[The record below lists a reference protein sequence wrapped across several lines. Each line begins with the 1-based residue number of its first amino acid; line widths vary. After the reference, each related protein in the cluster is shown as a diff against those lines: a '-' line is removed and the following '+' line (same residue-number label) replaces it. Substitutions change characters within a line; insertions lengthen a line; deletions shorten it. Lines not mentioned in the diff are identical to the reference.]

1 MIQVNDTEIY
11 IEAQFFVHKDYSF
24 TGKELLMDI
33 FAENYTNQQIRI
45 YVHDGENLEF
55 SGFLTFIEY
64 IADTFKVPYNHITIE
79 SHGPTGI
86 FKNKNLAPGIF
97 LSTGWHIPAF
107 VRDLSNA
114 KFVGTTLGRFNP
126 TRFRLAYEIDCAFP
140 NDNYTV
146 FQPKLTDIERNYRHV
161 TTLYAKELSW
171 IKSKT
176 FDQDMQSPHYSGMI
190 DWQPGCA
197 SYPNVWNKYQIEIV
211 SETDALSDFW
221 FTEKTAR
228 CLATGKPF
236 VLLAG
241 QNSLLRL
248 QQMGFKTFGTI
259 INEEYDFAKTPTTRI
274 KNLLA
279 SLKVLYNSPNRIDK
293 INELYQ
299 IANENISLYD
309 NYTQTTKQ

>member
-176 FDQDMQSPHYSGMI
+176 FDQDMQNFI
-190 DWQPGCA
+190 GC
-197 SYPNVWNKYQIEIV
+197 NEIFQNIIV
-211 SETDALSDFW
+211 NRSLRAVYDAQVAIFNMLQLDVQ
-221 FTEKTAR
+221 TAPD
-228 CLATGKPF
+228 LNIP
-236 VLLAG
+236 VY
-241 QNSLLRL
+241 
-248 QQMGFKTFGTI
+248 
-259 INEEYDFAKTPTTRI
+259 IN
-274 KNLLA
+274 
-279 SLKVLYNSPNRIDK
+279 
-293 INELYQ
+293 
-299 IANENISLYD
+299 
-309 NYTQTTKQ
+309 